1 MNTIGKEI
9 FDDLQEVVKD
19 TNAEADA
26 FRAKYGLAEFW
37 LNLSKEGRRQYAKD
51 RGLKD
56 KTPDQVAEAYAN
68 EAVETIM
75 TIYRI
80 PQNSALERA
89 LMNYG
94 VDKGYGTNWFDI
106 YRKLNIKMIRGE
118 GYFDTGYGN
127 DMIDHDLLGGTG
139 DGAAT
144 REFLEII
151 NR

>member
-1 MNTIGKEI
+1 MSTIGKEI
-9 FDDLQEVVKD
+9 FDDLQEVAKNS
-19 TNAEADA
+19 NAENDA
-26 FRAKYGLAEFW
+26 FRERYAYADWDVLPEKG
-37 LNLSKEGRRQYAKD
+37 KRQYCKD
-51 RGLKD
+51 RGLDFD
-56 KTPDQVAEAYAN
+56 KEPEQAEKAYVN
-68 EAVETIM
+68 ETVNDIQ

-80 PQNSALERA
+80 PGGSLLERA
-89 LMNYG
+89 LMKYG
-94 VDKGYGTNWFDI
+94 VAKGYGRTWDAI

-127 DMIDHDLLGGTG
+127 DMIDHDLLGGAG